1 LNFDRKNLKTMFMK
15 KTFTLLLLAFYAS
28 SIFAHANTF
37 DQGKIKQ
44 KHYLQ
49 RISYQEIKGDLI
61 VPVTI
66 NGKNYNF
73 LFDTG
78 CTMSAISDK
87 IYKELNL
94 PIVRQ
99 INAQDASG
107 ETEKIRFILIPE
119 IDIQG
124 ITFWNTQAVVF
135 PDNPY
140 NESVQLAE
148 CIGIDGV
155 IGSKILKNSIV
166 QFDEQ
171 NKHIVITNDIKRILL
186 QNSECQKVR
195 LSLRQGAPYFK
206 ITLQKGGRRVA
217 HEVLFDSGDAGGF
230 FTLSLNKLNDCI
242 IDQIAESEGSFEIGV
257 HGAFKKQKHLLLSI
271 PQLGISGT
279 IFNDVIVTTTNANY
293 SRIGTK
299 LLQYGKTTLDYKKK
313 RFYFEPFDSINT
325 IKPVETPLTTALN
338 FQNGKLV
345 VGIIWDKALESQ
357 INLGDEI
364 LSING
369 IDIQSMNLCELYMLT
384 IPPSDKNIW
393 ELRDINTETIKKIE
407 IELMQLRK

>member
-1 LNFDRKNLKTMFMK
+1 MK
-15 KTFTLLLLAFYAS
+15 KIFTLIVLTFYAS
-28 SIFAHANTF
+28 SIFAQIVTSN
-37 DQGKIKQ
+37 QGKIKQ
-44 KHYLQ
+44 KHYYQ
-49 RISYQEIKGDLI
+49 EISYQEIKGDII

-78 CTMSAISDK
+78 CTMSVISDK
-87 IYKELNL
+87 IYKDLNL

-99 INAQDASG
+99 INATDGSG

-124 ITFWNTQAVVF
+124 ITFRNIQGVVF
-135 PDNPY
+135 PNNPG

-148 CIGIDGV
+148 CFGIDGV

-171 NKHIVITNDIKRILL
+171 KKHIIITNDIKRILL
-186 QNSECQKVR
+186 QNSDCQKVR
-195 LSLRQGAPYFK
+195 LFLRQSAPYFK
-206 ITLQKGGRRVA
+206 ITLQKGGRKVA
-217 HEVLFDSGDAGGF
+217 HKVLFDSGDAGGF

-242 IDQIAESEGSFEIGV
+242 IDQIAESEGSFEIGA
-257 HGAFKKQKHLLLSI
+257 HGAYKKQKHILLSI

-293 SRIGTK
+293 SRIGIK
-299 LLQYGKTTLDYKKK
+299 LLQYGKITLDYKNK

-325 IKPVETPLTTALN
+325 SKPVAAPLTSALN

-393 ELRDINTETIKKIE
+393 ELRDIHTEAIKKIE